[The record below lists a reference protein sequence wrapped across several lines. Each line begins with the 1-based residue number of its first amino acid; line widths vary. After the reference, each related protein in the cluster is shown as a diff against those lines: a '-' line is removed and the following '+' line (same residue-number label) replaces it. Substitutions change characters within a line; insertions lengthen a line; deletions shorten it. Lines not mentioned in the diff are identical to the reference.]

1 MSCKHYKNSPQKYY
15 KIISF
20 ATFVGLLYA
29 CSTTKKVPDGE
40 YLLTKNNFE
49 FEDKKESFD
58 EELKDYV
65 QQKPNKK
72 QLLFMPLSL
81 GFYNMANPK
90 YDTLLNEYM
99 TYPSE
104 MRDQKLRDSLFIKYG
119 MKNNVGKTL
128 FLDRLLHNWGSPP
141 VILDQTRSEKSAE
154 SIEKRMVY
162 RGFWNSEVNFKH
174 VLDSAS
180 KKAAV
185 NYFIRHNEPTYIK
198 DYYYN
203 ITDPTVKGLYW
214 QKLDKSLIR
223 SGQILDQTVLEKE
236 AARITDL
243 MREKGYYRF
252 NSSNEEVSFV
262 ADTLKNKKQVPLVLE
277 IHRDSTDRPYKISTI
292 GNIDVAIIEENGDY
306 PKNTVKDSLRR
317 IRFHRVN
324 DNYKI
329 SSLWRS
335 VIIDNKQVYDQKKL
349 DLTKRNLL
357 AMNNFS
363 LVKARDSL
371 RRGGGTAPNDSII
384 DVLYVLKP
392 LPKYE
397 LKVGTDVNYSQ
408 ILNLGVSPSVDLTT
422 RNVFRGAENLSTSLS
437 GAFGSIRSTKDI
449 SKRELAY
456 EISAQASLNFP
467 RLLLPFDYYKLLPKR
482 YTPTSSILLGASV
495 QNNIGLGRVNF
506 NTGLN
511 YQANVNDQVSHRLTL
526 FNTQVSLTKNK
537 DAYYDYFTNDE
548 RIKDDMFRNYFDYT
562 ANIPELA
569 DIENKYFSGQLSI
582 DDVSEMILK
591 NDAYIGSLDKKN
603 QDLLLAFMG
612 SLVNKDRQTQDI
624 LISSMIYN
632 FVYSEIGK
640 KDYPNAFYFN
650 GKVELAGN
658 ILSIFNQKRDAG
670 GVITNPQRTIFGLPY
685 AQFVKFDIDTRKYF
699 KFNGNQT
706 LVLRQFIGL
715 GIPYGNSTDMP
726 VIKSYFNGG
735 SNDIRAWV
743 AFGGLGPSDSQID
756 ERVRTY
762 MTNNVKLTTNIE
774 YRIPFNEMY
783 EGALFTDI
791 GNTWSLRK
799 PDGTGGYGDEFKFN
813 KFLGQVGIGSG
824 VGLRLNIAYITL
836 RLDLAYKI
844 YDPNK
849 PDGDRWRFKNFQ
861 PFKPTLNIAFGYPF

>member
-1 MSCKHYKNSPQKYY
+1 MSCKHYMNSPQKYY

-40 YLLTKNNFE
+40 YLLTKNNFK

-72 QLLFMPLSL
+72 QLLFMPLGL

-104 MRDQKLRDSLFIKYG
+104 MRNQKLRDSLFIKYN
-119 MKNNVGKTL
+119 MKNSVGKTL
-128 FLDRLLHNWGSPP
+128 FLDRLLHSWGNPP

-154 SIEKRMVY
+154 SIKKRLVY
-162 RGFWNSEVNFKH
+162 RGFWDADVNFRH
-174 VLDSAS
+174 SLDSAS

-185 NYFIRHNEPTYIK
+185 NYFIKHNDPTYIK

-223 SGQILDQTVLEKE
+223 SGQRLDQTVLEKE
-236 AARITDL
+236 VTRITDL
-243 MREKGYYRF
+243 MRENGYYRF
-252 NSSNEEVSFV
+252 NNSNEEIYFV
-262 ADTLKNKKQVPLVLE
+262 ADSLKSRKQVPLTLE
-277 IHRDSTDRPYKISTI
+277 IHKDSADHPYKVATI
-292 GNIDVAIIEENGDY
+292 GNIDVAIVNEASDF
-306 PKNTVKDSLRR
+306 PKNTIKDSLRR
-317 IRFHRVN
+317 IRFHKM
-324 DNYKI
+324 DESYKT
-329 SSLWRS
+329 SSLWRA
-335 VIIDNKQVYDQKKL
+335 VIVDSKKVYDQKSL
-349 DLTKRNLL
+349 DLTKRNFI

-363 LVKARDSL
+363 ILKARDSL
-371 RRGGGTAPNDSII
+371 RRGGGTSPNDSIV

-397 LKVGTDVNYSQ
+397 LKLGTDINYSQ
-408 ILNLGVSPSVDLTT
+408 ILNLGISPSVDLTT
-422 RNVFRGAENLSTSLS
+422 RNVFRGAENLSTSIS
-437 GAFGSIRSTKDI
+437 GTFGSIRSTKDI
-449 SKRELAY
+449 DKRDLAY

-467 RLLLPFDYYKLLPKR
+467 RLLLPFNYYKLLPKR
-482 YTPTSSILLGASV
+482 YTPTSSILLGASI

-526 FNTQVSLTKNK
+526 FNTQISLTKNK
-537 DAYYDYFTNDE
+537 DAYYDYFSNDE
-548 RIKDDMFRNYFDYT
+548 I
-562 ANIPELA
+562 I
-569 DIENKYFSGQLSI
+569 
-582 DDVSEMILK
+582 K
-591 NDAYIGSLDKKN
+591 NDILASYFAYDPITKQKYLSGELSLDIVSKQIVEDTNYQGMLDQKG
-603 QDLLLAFMG
+603 QDLLTAFRG
-612 SLVNKDRQTQDI
+612 TLVNKDRQTQDV

-632 FVYSEIGK
+632 FVYNEIGK

-658 ILSIFNQKRDAG
+658 ILSIFNQKRDEG
-670 GVITNPQRTIFGLPY
+670 GVVTSPQRTIFGIPY

-706 LVLRQFIGL
+706 LVLRQFIGV
-715 GIPYGNSTDMP
+715 GIPFGNSTNMP

-743 AFGGLGPSDSQID
+743 AFGGLGPADSQVD

-762 MTNNVKLTTNIE
+762 MTDNVKLTTNIE
-774 YRIPFNEMY
+774 YRIPFNDMY

-791 GNTWSLRK
+791 GNTWSLK
-799 PDGTGGYGDEFKFN
+799 NYNDGYGDEFKFN
-813 KFLGQVGIGSG
+813 KFLGQMGIGSG
-824 VGLRLNIAYITL
+824 FGLRVNVAYITF

-849 PDGDRWRFKNFQ
+849 PDGERWRFKNFQ

>member
-29 CSTTKKVPDGE
+29 CSTTKKVPEGE
-40 YLLTKNNFE
+40 YLLTKNNFK

-104 MRDQKLRDSLFIKYG
+104 MRNQKLRDSLFLKYD
-119 MKNNVGKTL
+119 MKSSVGKTL
-128 FLDRLLHNWGSPP
+128 FMDRLLHTWGTPP

-154 SIEKRMVY
+154 SIEKRLVY
-162 RGFWNSEVNFKH
+162 RGFWDAKVDFKH
-174 VLDSAS
+174 VIDSAS
-180 KKAAV
+180 RKAAV
-185 NYFIRHNEPTYIK
+185 NYFIRHNDPTYIK

-223 SGQILDQTVLEKE
+223 SGQRLDQTVLEKE
-236 AARITDL
+236 VTRITDL
-243 MREKGYYRF
+243 MRENGYYRF
-252 NSSNEEVSFV
+252 NSSNEEIYFV
-262 ADTLKNKKQVPLVLE
+262 ADSLKSKKQVPLTLE
-277 IHRDSTDRPYKISTI
+277 IHKDSADHPYKVATI
-292 GNIDVAIIEENGDY
+292 GNIDVAIVNEAGDF

-317 IRFHRVN
+317 IRFHKMD

-329 SSLWRS
+329 SSLWRA
-335 VIIDNKQVYDQKKL
+335 VIVDHKKVYDQKAL
-349 DLTKRNLL
+349 DLTKRNFI

-363 LVKARDSL
+363 ILKARDSL
-371 RRGGGTAPNDSII
+371 RRGGVTAPNDSII

-397 LKVGTDVNYSQ
+397 LKLGTDINYSQ

-422 RNVFRGAENLSTSLS
+422 RNVFRGAENLSTSIS
-437 GAFGSIRSTKDI
+437 GTFGSIRSTKNID
-449 SKRELAY
+449 KRELAY

-467 RLLLPFDYYKLLPKR
+467 RLLLPFNYYKLLPKR
-482 YTPTSSILLGASV
+482 YTPISSIILGASV

-537 DAYYDYFTNDE
+537 DAYYDYFSNDE
-548 RIKDDMFRNYFDYT
+548 SIRKDIFSSYFAFDPVTQQKYLSGELTLDNVSRQIVQDVNYQ
-562 ANIPELA
+562 
-569 DIENKYFSGQLSI
+569 G
-582 DDVSEMILK
+582 V
-591 NDAYIGSLDKKN
+591 LDQKG
-603 QDLLLAFMG
+603 QDLLTAFKG
-612 SLVNKDRQTQDI
+612 TLVNKDRQTQDV
-624 LISSMIYN
+624 LISSLIYN
-632 FVYSEIGK
+632 FVYNEIGK
-640 KDYPNAFYFN
+640 KDYPNALYFN

-658 ILSIFNQKRDAG
+658 ILSIFNQRRDDG
-670 GVITNPQRTIFGLPY
+670 GVIASPQRTIFGIPY
-685 AQFVKFDIDTRKYF
+685 AQFVKFDVDARKYF
-699 KFNGNQT
+699 KFGNQT

-715 GIPYGNSTDMP
+715 GIPYGNSKDMP

-743 AFGGLGPSDSQID
+743 AFGGLGPADSQLD

-762 MTNNVKLTTNIE
+762 MTDNLKLTTNIE
-774 YRIPFNEMY
+774 YRIPFNDMY

-791 GNTWSLRK
+791 GNTWSIK
-799 PDGTGGYGDEFKFN
+799 DNNNGYGDEFKFN
-813 KFLGQVGIGSG
+813 KFLGQMGVGSG
-824 VGLRLNIAYITL
+824 FGLRVNVAYITF

-849 PDGDRWRFKNFQ
+849 PDGERWRFKNFQ

>member
-29 CSTTKKVPDGE
+29 CSTTKKVPEGE

-49 FEDKKESFD
+49 FEDKKEFFD

-72 QLLFMPLSL
+72 QLLFIPLSL
-81 GFYNMANPK
+81 AFYNMANPK
-90 YDTLLNEYM
+90 YDTILNEYM

-104 MRDQKLRDSLFIKYG
+104 MRNQKLRDSLFIKYN
-119 MKNNVGKTL
+119 MKSSIGKSL
-128 FLDRLLHNWGSPP
+128 VLDRILHNWGTPP

-154 SIEKRMVY
+154 SIKKRLIY
-162 RGFWNSEVNFKH
+162 RGFWDADVQYKH
-174 VLDSAS
+174 DLDTAS

-185 NYFIRHNEPTYIK
+185 NYFIKHNEPTRIK

-203 ITDPTVKGLYW
+203 IPDLGIKGYYTANLN
-214 QKLDKSLIR
+214 KSLIR
-223 SGQILDQTVLEKE
+223 SGNILDQTILEKE
-236 AARITDL
+236 VTRITDL
-243 MREKGYYRF
+243 MREFGYYKF
-252 NSSNEEVSFV
+252 NNLNDEVYFV
-262 ADTLKNKKQVPLVLE
+262 ADSLKNKKNVPLTLE
-277 IHRDSTDRPYKISTI
+277 IHKDSLDSRYKVSTF
-292 GNIDVAIIEENGDY
+292 GNIDVAIVDEPGDY

-317 IRFHRVN
+317 IRFHTVN
-324 DNYKI
+324 DKYKI
-329 SSLWRS
+329 SSLWRA
-335 VIIDNKQVYDQKKL
+335 IIPDNRQIFDQKKL
-349 DLTKRNLL
+349 DVTKRNLL

-363 LVKARDSL
+363 IVKARDSL
-371 RRGGGTAPNDSII
+371 RQGGMSAPNDSIV

-397 LKVGTDVNYSQ
+397 LKVGLDGNYSQ

-422 RNVFRGAENLSTSLS
+422 RNVFRGAENLSTSIS
-437 GAFGSIRSTKDI
+437 GTFGSIRSTEDI
-449 SKRELAY
+449 NKRSLAY

-467 RLLLPFDYYKLLPKR
+467 RLLLPFNYYKFIPKR
-482 YTPTSSILLGASV
+482 YTPTSSILLGSSI
-495 QNNIGLGRVNF
+495 QTNIGLGRVNF

-511 YQANVNDQVSHRLTL
+511 YQANVNDQVYHKLTL

-537 DAYYDYFTNDE
+537 NAYYDYFVND
-548 RIKDDMFRNYFDYT
+548 RLVKDEIFNDYFTFRPDIGNQL
-562 ANIPELA
+562 AN
-569 DIENKYFSGQLSI
+569 GQLTI
-582 DDVSEMILK
+582 DEVSQRILEDTQYQQGLNQQG
-591 NDAYIGSLDKKN
+591 NDLLTTFRGSLI
-603 QDLLLAFMG
+603 
-612 SLVNKDRQTQDI
+612 NKERQTEDV

-658 ILSIFNQKRDAG
+658 ILSLFNKRSNDG
-670 GVITNPQRTIFGLPY
+670 GVISGPQKTIFGIPY
-685 AQFVKFDIDTRKYF
+685 AQFVKFDIDARKYF

-706 LVLRQFIGL
+706 LVLRQFIGV
-715 GIPYGNSTDMP
+715 GVPYGNSEEMP
-726 VIKSYFNGG
+726 IIKSYFNGG

-743 AFGGLGPSDSQID
+743 AFGGLGPADSQVD

-762 MTNNVKLTTNIE
+762 MTNDVKLTTNIE
-774 YRIPFNEMY
+774 YRIPFNNMY
-783 EGALFTDI
+783 EGAIFTDI
-791 GNTWSLRK
+791 GNTWSLRNHQ
-799 PDGTGGYGDEFKFN
+799 DAHNDQFKFG
-813 KFLGQVGIGSG
+813 KFLGQMGIGSG
-824 VGLRLNIAYITL
+824 FGLRVNVAYITF

-849 PDGDRWRFKNFQ
+849 PEGDRWRFKNFQ